1 MKVDYK
7 KKIVTITVDR
17 DEALLIINGLSLLK
31 DNKLYSKTWRKDAKK
46 IMNNIFKAI
55 YKTERKDG
63 KNEN

>member
-7 KKIVTITVDR
+7 KEIVTITVDR
-17 DEALLIINGLSLLK
+17 DEAFLIINGLSLLK
-31 DNKLYSKTWRKDAKK
+31 DNKVYSKTWRKDAKK

>member
-1 MKVDYK
+1 MYYTQTK
-7 KKIVTITVDR
+7 
-17 DEALLIINGLSLLK
+17 NGM
-31 DNKLYSKTWRKDAKK
+31 K